1 MKHIDYY
8 LDVVQKCSG
17 GGGTGGI
24 TPSGTKEISITENGE
39 RTEDV
44 TQYANAHIVV
54 DVPVPDEPTGTM
66 QITTNGTHDVKAFA
80 SANVQVPIPDAPS
93 GKKAISITENG
104 TTKHDV
110 TEFAEAEVTVNVPQ
124 TGITPSGVKE
134 ITSNGTHDVTEF
146 AQAKVNVPVPE
157 APSGVKEISVK
168 ENGVTTHD
176 VADFAQAKVT
186 VAVPE
191 PTGEKAITT
200 NGKHDVKS
208 FASVDVNVP
217 VGVNPSG
224 TKEINITQNGSV
236 TDNVRNFENVKVNVN
251 VPTGGGGVPQEK
263 YDSLLDVIQRKI
275 GNDFTN
281 DEIYTVGKYAFA
293 RCDNLT
299 GIHLPKCNA
308 VQDFGLAYCNRLETI
323 DLPEC
328 TTLGESAFKAYT
340 GSGAGARYLKNIH
353 LPKVT
358 EISQYCFDGQDEL
371 ETVKCESCIAI
382 RRHAFVNS
390 TGSKLKKVDILGG
403 LWFEFWANNV
413 QRHIDFIIRADKLT
427 SAGQLSMPKD
437 FTIYV
442 PDALVEQYK
451 TATNWSKYADKIKPL
466 SEYVE
471 EV

>member
-8 LDVVQKCSG
+8 LDVVQKSSG

-44 TQYANAHIVV
+44 TQYANAYIVV

-251 VPTGGGGVPQEK
+251 VPTGGGGDELKNFLTRSSKVTSFSDDAITEVGDYAFRK
-263 YDSLLDVIQRKI
+263 LLGLKSVSLP
-275 GNDFTN
+275 NCTN
-281 DEIYTVGKYAFA
+281 VGMYAFA
-293 RCDNLT
+293 DCKMLT
-299 GIHLPKCNA
+299 D
-308 VQDFGLAYCNRLETI
+308 V
-323 DLPEC
+323 DLPNC
-328 TTLGESAFKAYT
+328 TTLEEGAFYINTSDRDLQNPQLA
-340 GSGAGARYLKNIH
+340 NVH

-358 EISQYCFDGQDEL
+358 EIPMYCFNGQESL
-371 ETVKCESCIAI
+371 TTLKCEKCMSIKNY
-382 RRHAFVNS
+382 AFFNG
-390 TGSKLKKVDILGG
+390 TASKLRTIDIAGG
-403 LWFEFWANNV
+403 KYGTVMFKLDYVNGPV
-413 QRHIDFIIRADKLT
+413 DFIFRGDDGMTTLDSNSKFP
-427 SAGQLSMPKD
+427 SA